1 MEYEE
6 KKHQH
11 HEHIEHSHSEHEHA
25 GHEHLEQKPI
35 EREQIERECA
45 THECMIRLVDVN
57 KGFMDHKVLDGV
69 NLSIRKGETFLLIGR
84 SGAGKTV
91 LLKNILGL
99 LTPDEGQ
106 VIIDGTDITKLNK
119 RDLQKVRLQFGL
131 VFQSS
136 ALFDFLN
143 VEENVGFFFY
153 EHDNVKK
160 SDFLKISQ
168 IKDKVRETLA
178 LVGLEG
184 IEEKYPYQLSGGMK
198 KRVAIAR
205 AIIYEPKVLI
215 YDEPTTGIDPI
226 AVDKIV
232 SLIEDLH
239 KKLSITSLVV
249 THDLEVGLK
258 LADRLAFLLGGKIIF
273 EGAKQELAST
283 NDERVI
289 QFIEGSSKGP
299 IKEMEV

>member
-1 MEYEE
+1 MIKVKNIYKSFGE
-6 KKHQH
+6 KVVLK
-11 HEHIEHSHSEHEHA
+11 
-25 GHEHLEQKPI
+25 G
-35 EREQIERECA
+35 
-45 THECMIRLVDVN
+45 VDLTV
-57 KGFMDHKVLDGV
+57 G
-69 NLSIRKGETFLLIGR
+69 KGETFLMIGR

-91 LLKNILGL
+91 LLKNIIGL
-99 LTPDEGQ
+99 LTPDIGS
-106 VIIDGTDITKLNK
+106 VYIDGVDITQLKKKQLE
-119 RDLQKVRLQFGL
+119 KVRLQFGI
-131 VFQSS
+131 VFQHS

-143 VEENVGFFFY
+143 VGENVGFFLY
-153 EHDNVKK
+153 QYTKLTKKEIREKVK
-160 SDFLKISQ
+160 D
-168 IKDKVRETLA
+168 TLA

-184 IEEKYPYQLSGGMK
+184 IEDLYPYELSGGMQ

-205 AIIYEPKVLI
+205 AVIYKPKIII

-239 KKLSITSLVV
+239 HRLSITSLVV

-273 EGAKQELAST
+273 EGDKKDLDET
-283 NDERVI
+283 KDERLK
-289 QFIEGSSKGP
+289 QFLSGSSGGP